1 MEFFGKFD
9 HTIDDKGRLVLP
21 AAYRSAFVDGGF
33 LTFMGASA
41 GLFTEDEFEK
51 YRRRLTLSGKFTR
64 KDLQQLMALTT
75 PVQPDAQHRVAISTH
90 LRDRVGLDREVAVV
104 GQAGHVEIFPRDVW
118 EAREAESLEGDEDGR
133 TLTDKFDD
141 LDFL

>member
-51 YRRRLTLSGKFTR
+51 YRRKITLSGVFTR

-75 PVQPDAQHRVAISTH
+75 PLQPDAQHRVAISPN
-90 LRDRVGLDREVAVV
+90 LRERVSLGREVAVV
-104 GQAGHVEIFPRDVW
+104 GQGSHVEIFPKDVW
-118 EAREAESLEGDEDGR
+118 DAREAESREADESGR
-133 TLTDKFDD
+133 DLTTKFDT